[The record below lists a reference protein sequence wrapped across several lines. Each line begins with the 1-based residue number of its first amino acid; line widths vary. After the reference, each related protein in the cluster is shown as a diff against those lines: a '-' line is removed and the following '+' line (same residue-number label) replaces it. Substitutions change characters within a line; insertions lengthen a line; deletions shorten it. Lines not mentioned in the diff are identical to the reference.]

1 VAALIAAGAVTMNV
15 DAKTNAMLGVKKL
28 NTKASARITGPEK
41 RPARKLLCGWSG

>member
-1 VAALIAAGAVTMNV
+1 MIAAGAVTMNV
-15 DAKTNAMLGVKKL
+15 AKTNAMLSVKKL